1 MEKLMSL
8 NTKNMQKNFLDILIE
23 TEFNNFLGN
32 NFDYTSSYDSMKKN

>member
-32 NFDYTSSYDSMKKN
+32 NFDYTS